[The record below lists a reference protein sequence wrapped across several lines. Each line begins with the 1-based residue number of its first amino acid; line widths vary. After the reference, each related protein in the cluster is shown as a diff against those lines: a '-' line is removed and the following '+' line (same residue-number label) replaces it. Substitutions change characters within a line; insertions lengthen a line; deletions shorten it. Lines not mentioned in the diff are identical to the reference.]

1 MTRSVFAD
9 ANILIAAAGSRQG
22 ASRAILNLAEMGL
35 IQLVVSRQ
43 VLLETER
50 NLRRK
55 LPDGLPLVAEWLS
68 YLSLKMVDDPLPE
81 RYMGWVSII
90 EEKDAPILAAAVDA
104 QVDYLVTLNTRD
116 FTPEVMNAAGLTVL
130 TPSQFIERVRDIL
143 QHNL

>member
-1 MTRSVFAD
+1 
-9 ANILIAAAGSRQG
+9 
-22 ASRAILNLAEMGL
+22 L

-68 YLSLKMVDDPLPE
+68 CLSLKMVDDLLPE
-81 RYMGWVSII
+81 RYMRWVSII

-116 FTPEVMNAAGLTVL
+116 FTPEVMNAAGLTIL

>member
-9 ANILIAAAGSRQG
+9 ANILIAAAGSPQG

-68 YLSLKMVDDPLPE
+68 YLSLKIVDDPLPE
-81 RYMGWVSII
+81 RYQRWVSII

-104 QVDYLVTLNTRD
+104 EVDYFVTLNTRD
-116 FTPEVMNAAGLTVL
+116 FTPEVMNAAGLTIL

-143 QHNL
+143 QRNL

>member
-116 FTPEVMNAAGLTVL
+116 FTPEVMNAAGLTIL